1 MNKLDYKHQPLSLSF
16 APPSELEPARR
27 LIVLVP
33 YLEADLTSVTRRV
46 WELAN
51 ATGAHVQFLSLCQDE
66 AQEPS
71 LRRKLVTISAI
82 VNYGNVSA
90 EADVAFG
97 NDWVN
102 AVKSRCQAG
111 DMVVC
116 FAEQRAGLL
125 QKPLSQMLRSNLNVP
140 LYILSG
146 LSPQS
151 YTRSTWPAQTAAWLG
166 SFAIIIGFFV
176 LHSRIDLSAKDW
188 TQSIL
193 MLLSIAVEVWV
204 VWIWNS
210 LFE

>member
-16 APPSELEPARR
+16 APASELEPARR

-51 ATGAHVQFLSLCQDE
+51 ASGAHVQFLSLCQDE

-97 NDWVN
+97 NNWVN
-102 AVKSRCQAG
+102 AVNSRYQAG
-111 DMVVC
+111 
-116 FAEQRAGLL
+116 
-125 QKPLSQMLRSNLNVP
+125 
-140 LYILSG
+140 
-146 LSPQS
+146 
-151 YTRSTWPAQTAAWLG
+151 
-166 SFAIIIGFFV
+166 
-176 LHSRIDLSAKDW
+176 
-188 TQSIL
+188 
-193 MLLSIAVEVWV
+193 
-204 VWIWNS
+204 
-210 LFE
+210 

>member
-1 MNKLDYKHQPLSLSF
+1 MNKLDYKHQSASLSF
-16 APPSELEPARR
+16 ASASDLEPARR

-33 YLEADLTSVTRRV
+33 SLETDLTSVTRRV

-51 ATGAHVQFLSLCQDE
+51 VTGAHVQFLSLCQDE

-71 LRRKLVTISAI
+71 VRRRLVTMAAI

-97 NDWVN
+97 NNWVN

-111 DMVVC
+111 DIVVC

-125 QKPLSQMLRSNLNVP
+125 QRPLSQMLQSDLDVP

-146 LSPQS
+146 LYPQS
-151 YTRSTWPAQTAAWLG
+151 ERRSGWPAQASTWLG
-166 SFAIIIGFFV
+166 SLAIIIGFFV
-176 LHSRIDLSAKDW
+176 LQTRIDLPAQDW
-188 TQSIL
+188 AQTIL
-193 MLLSIAVEVWV
+193 TLLSIAVEVWL
-204 VWIWNS
+204 VWFW
-210 LFE
+210 